1 MTINKKK
8 RGYLSFILSLSI
20 GITGCTKITTKN
32 NVKEE
37 VKVKEVEEEKV
48 LASVKTSYIED
59 DILSYKTTL
68 EFEHDNEIVFQN
80 KYSDMEG
87 IFTFRGN
94 SLRNSPSFGYADLN
108 DKELEILW
116 EFRTASS
123 SWGGGAGW
131 TGQPAIVKWPKE
143 LRESMNIYD
152 EFKGKEDFTEVI
164 YGSLDGNIYFLE
176 LNSGKTTR
184 DKIKVGNPI
193 KGSLSIDPRGIPLLY
208 VGEGINES
216 GVVGGENGLLYN
228 IKLNTTYDK
237 NNNTISIDP
246 KINRYNFSS
255 SFSRGRIGIENSVAT
270 YANLAYFADNGGVI
284 QCVDLNNLKP
294 VWSINGFDDI
304 DATLTIDIEND
315 KPYVYCGN
323 EVDHQGTRGVSKIKK
338 IDGLTGEVIWEKEFE
353 CESLIG
359 KSAVNGGL
367 MATNVVGKNN
377 IDNMAIF
384 SLARYNGFNKGG
396 MFALNKENGEII
408 WEKLFDNYMWSS
420 PVDIYDKD
428 GNGYIIQG
436 DSAGYLHLIDGKEGN
451 IKSSVLLNGNIE
463 SSPAVFNN
471 VLVVATRN
479 GTIYGVKVK

>member
-1 MTINKKK
+1 M
-8 RGYLSFILSLSI
+8 
-20 GITGCTKITTKN
+20 
-32 NVKEE
+32 
-37 VKVKEVEEEKV
+37 
-48 LASVKTSYIED
+48 
-59 DILSYKTTL
+59 
-68 EFEHDNEIVFQN
+68 
-80 KYSDMEG
+80 
-87 IFTFRGN
+87 
-94 SLRNSPSFGYADLN
+94 
-108 DKELEILW
+108 
-116 EFRTASS
+116 
-123 SWGGGAGW
+123 
-131 TGQPAIVKWPKE
+131 
-143 LRESMNIYD
+143 
-152 EFKGKEDFTEVI
+152 
-164 YGSLDGNIYFLE
+164 
-176 LNSGKTTR
+176 
-184 DKIKVGNPI
+184 
-193 KGSLSIDPRGIPLLY
+193 
-208 VGEGINES
+208 
-216 GVVGGENGLLYN
+216 
-228 IKLNTTYDK
+228 
-237 NNNTISIDP
+237 
-246 KINRYNFSS
+246 
-255 SFSRGRIGIENSVAT
+255 AT

-284 QCVDLNNLKP
+284 QCVDLNNLKS